1 MLCLETSRI
10 HSPVMKGKKCLRY
23 TSICVDMLILMLSR
37 VFGEYKNEIEDG
49 LELLTF
55 TSTGPKSYFCEIG
68 EASIQGEEFK
78 TKVTGTIARSK
89 GFTLKH
95 QNTKGLF
102 TKNIMREFLEAV
114 GRNEERSVSIP
125 QKRFEI
131 SKNTY
136 TIAPKHYEKM
146 LKNTGI
152 LLKRLYN
159 PKVSISKTFP
169 IGAVSFYD

>member
-1 MLCLETSRI
+1 
-10 HSPVMKGKKCLRY
+10 
-23 TSICVDMLILMLSR
+23 MLSR

-95 QNTKGLF
+95 QSTKR
-102 TKNIMREFLEAV
+102 NIHKE
-114 GRNEERSVSIP
+114 
-125 QKRFEI
+125 
-131 SKNTY
+131 
-136 TIAPKHYEKM
+136 HYA
-146 LKNTGI
+146 GI
-152 LLKRLYN
+152 LRGSGEK
-159 PKVSISKTFP
+159 
-169 IGAVSFYD
+169 